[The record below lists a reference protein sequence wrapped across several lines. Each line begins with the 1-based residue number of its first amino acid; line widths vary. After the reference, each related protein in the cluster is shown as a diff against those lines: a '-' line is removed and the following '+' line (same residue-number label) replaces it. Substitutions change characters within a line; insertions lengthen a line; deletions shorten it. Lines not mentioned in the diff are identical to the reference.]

1 MSANFYLSSHANSHL
16 HPRVALVAARQDDYR
31 HATEQE
37 LAFVEIWS
45 ASAMQKMCKRL
56 NLRQQVLATAIVFFR
71 RFYLRNSYCET
82 EPSLVAAACVYV
94 AAKAEETPVHVKSAV
109 TEAKAVFSEMGMTSF
124 VADNNRLA
132 EMEFYL
138 IEELDFHLIVFHPY
152 RALMQ
157 LCGRD
162 GGDQAGG
169 EDGRAS
175 RRKMLELDD
184 HSFQMAWF
192 IINDTFRSSLCLVH
206 PPHLVALA
214 AIYLALSMNPPR
226 SLIAAFTAL
235 HHPSTSATSTS
246 SSSVDAPHAL
256 PAASAAAAGVASRT
270 RRRGSGDTSTT
281 AGSNPTA
288 TTATAAGG
296 GAAPKA
302 LASAAAAAAN
312 DGKPGGQTD
321 PLTFFAALEIDQT
334 LLLEIIAEILSLYEL
349 WSILES
355 TASSAT
361 PSSSSSSAAAASA
374 SAAAAANPSGRGTKL
389 EGTTMDQKLV
399 GLIKRMQDSRM
410 RELRDERSRAAQVA
424 SSSSSAAAATA
435 GARGGR
441 ESAGAGSTANGK
453 RG

>member
-1 MSANFYLSSHANSHL
+1 MSANFYLSSHANNHL
-16 HPRVALVAARQDDYR
+16 HPRAAVVAARQEDFK

-37 LAFVEIWS
+37 LAFIEIWS

-56 NLRQQVLATAIVFFR
+56 NLRQQVLATGIVFFR

-109 TEAKAVFSEMGMTSF
+109 SEAKAVFNEMGMTTF

-169 EDGRAS
+169 EEGRES
-175 RRKMLELDD
+175 RRKMLEMDD

-192 IINDTFRSSLCLVH
+192 IINDTFRSSLCLSH
-206 PPHLVALA
+206 PPHLIALA
-214 AIYLALSMNPPR
+214 SIYLALSMNPPR
-226 SLIAAFTAL
+226 SLISAFTSL
-235 HHPSTSATSTS
+235 NNNPSTSAASTS
-246 SSSVDAPHAL
+246 SSSLEAP
-256 PAASAAAAGVASRT
+256 PNMAGVASRT
-270 RRRGSGDTSTT
+270 RRRGSTDTSNNPQSSNLSSSTSKPPSSSTATSTT
-281 AGSNPTA
+281 TSN
-288 TTATAAGG
+288 
-296 GAAPKA
+296 
-302 LASAAAAAAN
+302 N
-312 DGKPGGQTD
+312 GKPGGQTD
-321 PLTFFAALEIDQT
+321 PLTFLASLDVDQT
-334 LLLEIIAEILSLYEL
+334 ILLEIIQEIISLYEL

-355 TASSAT
+355 PSEKNGSSQT
-361 PSSSSSSAAAASA
+361 TPPPSSPTTGNA
-374 SAAAAANPSGRGTKL
+374 SGRGTKL
-389 EGTTMDQKLV
+389 EGNSVDQKLV

-410 RELRDERSRAAQVA
+410 RELREERSKAAQVSSGGNGGT
-424 SSSSSAAAATA
+424 SSSV
-435 GARGGR
+435 GGGV
-441 ESAGAGSTANGK
+441 AGK

>member
-1 MSANFYLSSHANSHL
+1 MSANFYLSSHANNHL
-16 HPRVALVAARQDDYR
+16 HPRAAVVAARQEDFK

-37 LAFVEIWS
+37 LAFIEIWS

-82 EPSLVAAACVYV
+82 EPTLVAAACVYV

-109 TEAKAVFSEMGMTSF
+109 SEAKAVFNEMGMTTF

-169 EDGRAS
+169 EEGRES
-175 RRKMLELDD
+175 RRKMLEMDD

-192 IINDTFRSSLCLVH
+192 IINDTFRSSLCLIH
-206 PPHLVALA
+206 PPHLIALA
-214 AIYLALSMNPPR
+214 SIYLALSMNPPR
-226 SLIAAFTAL
+226 SLISAFTSL
-235 HHPSTSATSTS
+235 NNNPSTSAASTS
-246 SSSVDAPHAL
+246 SSSLEAHSS
-256 PAASAAAAGVASRT
+256 ASGVASRT
-270 RRRGSGDTSTT
+270 RRRGSTDTSNNPQASNLSSSTSKPPSSSTSTSTT
-281 AGSNPTA
+281 N
-288 TTATAAGG
+288 
-296 GAAPKA
+296 
-302 LASAAAAAAN
+302 N
-312 DGKPGGQTD
+312 NGKPGGQTD
-321 PLTFFAALEIDQT
+321 PLTFLASLDIDQT
-334 LLLEIIAEILSLYEL
+334 ILLEIIQEIISLYEL

-355 TASSAT
+355 PSDKNGTSQT
-361 PSSSSSSAAAASA
+361 PPPSSPTTGNA
-374 SAAAAANPSGRGTKL
+374 SGRGTKL
-389 EGTTMDQKLV
+389 EGNSVDQKLV

-410 RELRDERSRAAQVA
+410 RELREERSRAAQINAGGNGGA
-424 SSSSSAAAATA
+424 SSSGGGAA
-435 GARGGR
+435 
-441 ESAGAGSTANGK
+441 GK